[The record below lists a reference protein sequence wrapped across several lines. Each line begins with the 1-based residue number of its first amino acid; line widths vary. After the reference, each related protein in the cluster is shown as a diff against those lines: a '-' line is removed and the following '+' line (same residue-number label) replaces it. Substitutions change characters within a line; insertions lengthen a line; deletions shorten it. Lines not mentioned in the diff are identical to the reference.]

1 MRHRSAILLA
11 AFVLSVAGGARAQV
25 EPAGSSPVKINVK
38 DHNAR
43 GDGTTDETAAFD
55 ATMAAIAG
63 RAARVVTPL
72 GTYRFRDR
80 RPHRADQGAGR
91 HQRRVRR

>member
-25 EPAGSSPVKINVK
+25 EPIGSSPVKINVK

-43 GDGTTDETAAFD
+43 GDGTTGETAAFD

-63 RAARVVTPL
+63 RAARVVIPL
-72 GTYRFRDR
+72 GT
-80 RPHRADQGAGR
+80 
-91 HQRRVRR
+91 